1 MSPSHNLFGWSDGVW
16 QTLDQF
22 GILLGDFMLTS
33 TLILGIVGFM
43 RRNDIRRWLTR
54 NRFPEVGGTP
64 ENTHWEGLVFTV
76 SKTETPR
83 WVLEKVRPKH
93 AAFVASRE
101 SFPVAEELAQFAR
114 GLGIEVHGPLSIA
127 DPNEPAESRQATS
140 LLLSALKSAGCTSV
154 AVDVTGGKVPM
165 SLGAFMAA
173 EETGAASLYVAA
185 DFGAGLKQPDMRT
198 ARLLCVSRPRD

>member
-1 MSPSHNLFGWSDGVW
+1 MSGNLFGWSDGLW
-16 QTLDQF
+16 QTLDQL
-22 GILLGDFMLTS
+22 GILLSDLMITAS
-33 TLILGIVGFM
+33 LILAVVGWL
-43 RRNDIRRWLTR
+43 RRNDLRRWLAR
-54 NRFPEVGGTP
+54 NRFPEVGGIP
-64 ENTHWEGLVFTV
+64 ENAHWEGLVFTV

-83 WVLEKVRPKH
+83 WVLEKVRPKR

-101 SFPVAEELAQFAR
+101 SYPAAQELAQFAR

-140 LLLSALKSAGCTSV
+140 ILLSQLKGAGCASL

-185 DFGAGLKQPDMRT
+185 EFDAGLKQPDMRT
-198 ARLLCVSRPRD
+198 ARLLCVSRPQD